1 MACLMRLA
9 PADLERSTT
18 IRLLPKRRFSLVVA
32 LQSKTPGEACPYCAG
47 GLIAL
52 GVRRTGVRQFIY
64 VAADG

>member
-1 MACLMRLA
+1 
-9 PADLERSTT
+9 
-18 IRLLPKRRFSLVVA
+18 LLPKRRFSLVVA